1 MACASDNDSA
11 GPRDFRT
18 THWSVVLAAKRP
30 DSPDR
35 MAALT
40 ALCQGYWYPL
50 YAFVRRQGR
59 DRQQAEDLTQDFF
72 ARLLEK
78 NTLSSVQPEHGRFR
92 SFLLAS
98 LKNFLANDWDR
109 AHAAKRGG
117 NYSIIS
123 WDDQAVEDRYLR
135 EPSHNA
141 TPEKLF
147 EQTWA
152 LTLIQTVLDRLKKEY
167 ADADKNQLFDAI
179 HASLS
184 DEGGA
189 GTYSEIAAKLN
200 MTESAVK
207 MSVLRMRRRF
217 GDLLRTEIAQTLP
230 DAREVEEELRH
241 LFTCLAN

>member
-1 MACASDNDSA
+1 MPLTTDSDSV

-18 THWSVVLAAKRP
+18 THWSVVLAAKRS
-30 DSPDR
+30 DSPER
-35 MAALT
+35 MTALT
-40 ALCQGYWYPL
+40 ALCHGYWYPL

-59 DRQQAEDLTQDFF
+59 DRHQAEDLTQEFF

-117 NYSIIS
+117 RYSIIS
-123 WDDQAVEDRYLR
+123 WDDKSGEDRYLR
-135 EPSHNA
+135 EPSHDA

-152 LTLIQTVLDRLKKEY
+152 LTLIQTVLDRMKKDY
-167 ADADKNQLFDAI
+167 ADAGKSQLFESI

-184 DEGGA
+184 EDAGA
-189 GTYSEIAAKLN
+189 GTYSEIGARLN
-200 MTESAVK
+200 MTESAIK
-207 MSVLRMRRRF
+207 MSVSRLRERF
-217 GDLLRTEIAQTLP
+217 RWLLRAEIAQTVP
-230 DAREVEEELRH
+230 DVSEVEEELRH
-241 LFTCLAN
+241 LFTCLGR